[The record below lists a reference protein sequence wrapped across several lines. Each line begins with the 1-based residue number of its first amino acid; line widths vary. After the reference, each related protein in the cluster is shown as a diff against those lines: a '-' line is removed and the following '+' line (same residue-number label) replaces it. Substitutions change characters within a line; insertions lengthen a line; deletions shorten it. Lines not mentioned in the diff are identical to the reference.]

1 MESNFYLET
10 QNRDQNVHIHL
21 HGVFDG
27 ASAFELIQKIEAHPD
42 RNIVIETRAVTQAM
56 AYGRH
61 VLKWQL
67 PKRVKRSRLHFS
79 GAHAKQ
85 IMPAGCRLLKQKN
98 GTPHV
103 CMGNCKNCTC
113 GHGSKGRVA
122 DLGNQ
127 TSN

>member
-10 QNRDQNVHIHL
+10 QTRDTDVHINL

-27 ASAFELIQKIEAHPD
+27 ASAFELIQNIEAHPD
-42 RNIVIETRAVTQAM
+42 RNIVIETQAVTRTM
-56 AYGRH
+56 DYGRH

-79 GAHAKQ
+79 GDHAKK

-98 GTPHV
+98 GKPHI
-103 CMGNCKNCTC
+103 CTGNCKNCTC
-113 GHGSKGRVA
+113 GQAAKDMLA
-122 DLGNQ
+122 DLRN
-127 TSN
+127 